1 MISPGGKSI
10 NALSKIFTNSKGRFI
25 YIWWQYIYMVF
36 LFEKNVK
43 AKNKT
48 YTYLCLGHTKWING
62 RSKRVWEITLCRKDQ
77 VEECLRDLKRKLSR
91 KLPEPV
97 EYAFGLVHA
106 LFSISKE
113 INLIEIINDCTPK
126 REQGFTVG
134 EYIILL
140 AINRAAALNSK
151 SQVRKW
157 FDKTALSRQFPD
169 ISESLTTQNILNQM
183 GYLDQEIIRY
193 IEETVCKKIYSE
205 FGLKSD
211 CFLFDP
217 TNFFTY
223 IREYKKNT
231 IAQRG
236 HNKRKRNDL
245 RQVSMSLLVTRDECN
260 VPLMHET
267 YEGNV
272 PDASHFK
279 QVLILMERRFKL
291 IGLEL
296 HEITLVFDKGNNS
309 EDAYKFLDSK
319 RIHFVS
325 SIRPSMNVSKTLL
338 NVPLS
343 KYEELWTKKNGRKVF
358 GYRATTT
365 IYLGKAKQNTLIAT
379 FDEDTFSLQEYSLDE
394 SINKAILKLKEFI
407 KIQLNTKQQWK
418 DPKSVVTK
426 IERDILKNKKLRS
439 IIVISVGKIQDG
451 LELTWK
457 IDGTAREEYLKD
469 LGKSII
475 FSSRNEWSTLKI
487 VKTYRAQIDV
497 ERQFKELNKRD
508 RISVMPMYVWT
519 DQMIRVHLFISVLA
533 LLLSNLLYRKIHL
546 AGITTSKDKCFEALE
561 DIKEIRLYYDDK
573 DPPEVLLTRMSALQ
587 RKLFNVLDLK
597 RFTGK

>member
-1 MISPGGKSI
+1 
-10 NALSKIFTNSKGRFI
+10 
-25 YIWWQYIYMVF
+25 MVF
-36 LFEKNVK
+36 IFEKKVK
-43 AKNKT
+43 TKNKI
-48 YTYLCLGHTKWING
+48 YTYLCLGHG
-62 RSKRVWEITLCRKDQ
+62 KRVNGKVKRIWEVILCRKDQ
-77 VEECLRDLKRKLSR
+77 VEENLQDIKRKLSQ
-91 KLPEPV
+91 KLPEPI

-113 INLIEIINDCTPK
+113 INLIEIINECTVK
-126 REQGFTVG
+126 REQGFSVG
-134 EYIILL
+134 EYITLL
-140 AINRAAALNSK
+140 VINRAVALNSK

-183 GYLDQEIIRY
+183 ECLNEEIIRY
-193 IEETVCKKIYSE
+193 IEEIISKKLFSE

-236 HNKRKRNDL
+236 HNKRKRDDL
-245 RQVSMSLLVTRDECN
+245 RQVCLSLLVTRNECN
-260 VPLMHET
+260 VPVMHET

-279 QVLILMERRFKL
+279 EVLALMKERFKA

-296 HEITLVFDKGNNS
+296 SEITLVFDKGNNS

-319 RIHFVS
+319 HIHFVS
-325 SIRPSMNVSKTLL
+325 SIRPSMKISKPLL
-338 NVPLS
+338 DVPLS
-343 KYEELWTKKNGRKVF
+343 KYEELWTKKNGRKVY
-358 GYRATTT
+358 GYRTTT
-365 IYLGKAKQNTLIAT
+365 TAYIGKQNTLIAT
-379 FDEDTFSLQEYSLDE
+379 FDEDTFALQEYNLDE

-407 KIQLNTKQQWK
+407 KIQLNSKPQWK
-418 DPKSVVTK
+418 DPKGEATK
-426 IERDILKNKKLRS
+426 IGRDILKNKKLRAIIAYS
-439 IIVISVGKIQDG
+439 IGKITNG
-451 LELTWK
+451 LEITWK
-457 IDGTAREEYLKD
+457 IDNTAREDYLKD

-475 FSSRNEWSTLKI
+475 FSSRNEWSTLEI

-497 ERQFKELNKRD
+497 ERQFKELNKRN

-519 DQMIRVHLFISVLA
+519 NEMIRVHMFISILA
-533 LLLSNLLYRKIHL
+533 LLLSNLLYRKIQL
-546 AGITTSKDKCFEALE
+546 GGIVHSKDKCFEALE
-561 DIKEIRLYYDDK
+561 DIKEIRLYYGDK

-587 RKLFNVLDLK
+587 RKLFKTLDLK
-597 RFTGK
+597 RFKGK

>member
-1 MISPGGKSI
+1 
-10 NALSKIFTNSKGRFI
+10 
-25 YIWWQYIYMVF
+25 MVF

-48 YTYLCLGHTKWING
+48 YTYICLGHTKWRNG
-62 RSKRVWEITLCRKDQ
+62 KSKRIWEVTLCRKDK
-77 VEECLRDLKRKLSR
+77 VEEKLQDLKRKLSR
-91 KLPEPV
+91 KLPEPS

-106 LFSISKE
+106 LLSISKE
-113 INLIEIINDCTPK
+113 IGLIEIINDCTSK

-134 EYIILL
+134 EYITLL

-169 ISESLTTQNILNQM
+169 ISESLTTQTILNQM
-183 GYLDQEIIRY
+183 GYLDQEIIRC
-193 IEETVCKKIYSE
+193 IEEKACKKAYSE

-245 RQVSMSLLVTRDECN
+245 KQVSMSLLVTKDECN

-267 YEGNV
+267 YEGNI
-272 PDASHFK
+272 PDVSHFK
-279 QVLILMERRFKL
+279 QVLALMERRFKA

-296 HEITLVFDKGNNS
+296 PKITLVFDKGNNS
-309 EDAYKFLDSK
+309 KDAYEFLDSK
-319 RIHFVS
+319 GIHFVS
-325 SIRPSMNVSKTLL
+325 SIRPSMKVSKPLL
-338 NVPLS
+338 VEPLS
-343 KYEELWTKKNGRKVF
+343 KYEELWTKKNGQKVF
-358 GYRATTT
+358 GYRTTT
-365 IYLGKAKQNTLIAT
+365 TAYLGKGKQNTLIAT
-379 FDEDTFSLQEYSLDE
+379 FDEDAFALQEHNLDE

-407 KIQLNTKQQWK
+407 KVQLNSKPQWK
-418 DPKSVVTK
+418 DPKSVATK
-426 IERDILKNKKLRS
+426 IERDILKNKKLRAIIAYS
-439 IIVISVGKIQDG
+439 IGKIRNG
-451 LELTWK
+451 LEITWR
-457 IDGTAREEYLKD
+457 IDDVARKEYLKD

-475 FSSRNEWSTLKI
+475 FTNRNEWSTLEI
-487 VKTYRAQIDV
+487 VKTYRAQIGV

-508 RISVMPMYVWT
+508 RLSIMPMYVWT

-533 LLLSNLLYRKIHL
+533 LLLSNLLYRKVRL
-546 AGITTSKDKCFEALE
+546 AGITASKDKCVEALE
-561 DIKEIRLYYDDK
+561 DIKEIRLNYEDK
-573 DPPEVLLTRMSALQ
+573 GPPEVLLTQMSVLQ
-587 RKLFNVLDLK
+587 RKLFKILNLK
-597 RFTGK
+597 RFTVK

>member
-1 MISPGGKSI
+1 
-10 NALSKIFTNSKGRFI
+10 
-25 YIWWQYIYMVF
+25 MVF
-36 LFEKNVK
+36 IFEKNVK
-43 AKNKT
+43 TKTKT
-48 YTYLCLGHTKWING
+48 YTYICLGHG
-62 RSKRVWEITLCRKDQ
+62 KRVNGKTKRIWEVILCRKDQ
-77 VEECLRDLKRKLSR
+77 VEENLQDIKRRLSR
-91 KLPEPV
+91 KPPEPR

-113 INLIEIINDCTPK
+113 INLTEIVNDCTLK
-126 REQGFTVG
+126 REQGFSVG
-134 EYIILL
+134 KYITLL

-151 SQVRKW
+151 SQVGKW

-183 GYLDQEIIRY
+183 GYLDQEIIRNV
-193 IEETVCKKIYSE
+193 EEKVLKKVFSE
-205 FGLKSD
+205 FRLKSD

-245 RQVSMSLLVTRDECN
+245 RQVCLSLLVTQDECN
-260 VPLMHET
+260 VPMMHET
-267 YEGNV
+267 YEGNI
-272 PDASHFK
+272 PDVTHFK
-279 QVLILMERRFKL
+279 QVLTLMERRFKA

-296 HEITLVFDKGNNS
+296 PAITLVFDKGNNS
-309 EDAYKFLDSK
+309 EDAYKLLDSK

-325 SIRPSMNVSKTLL
+325 SIRPSMNVSKPLL
-338 NVPLS
+338 AIPLS
-343 KYEELWTKKNGRKVF
+343 NYEELWTKKNGRKVF
-358 GYRATTT
+358 GYRTTT
-365 IYLGKAKQNTLIAT
+365 TVYLGKGKQNTLIVT
-379 FDEDTFSLQEYSLDE
+379 FDEDTFALQEYNLDK
-394 SINKAILKLKEFI
+394 SIDKALLKLEEFI
-407 KIQLNTKQQWK
+407 KVQLNAKPQWK
-418 DPKSVVTK
+418 DAKKVATK
-426 IERDILKNKKLRS
+426 IERDILKNKKLRAIIAYS
-439 IIVISVGKIQDG
+439 IGKVSNG
-451 LELTWK
+451 LEVTWK
-457 IDGTAREEYLKD
+457 IDTAARKGYLKD

-508 RISVMPMYVWT
+508 RLSVMPMYVWT
-519 DQMIRVHLFISVLA
+519 NKMIRVHLFISVLA

-546 AGITTSKDKCFEALE
+546 AGITASKDKCFEALE
-561 DIKEIRLYYDDK
+561 DMKEIRLYYYDK
-573 DPPEVLLTRMSALQ
+573 ESPEVLLTQMSVLQ
-587 RKLFNVLDLK
+587 RKLFKTLDLK